1 MRRPLGAACVVA
13 PGRWVCARTTV
24 RATTACVTAWLI
36 TVFLVATS
44 LATPLAAQDSSAT
57 RSDAPRRSRPIRL
70 VLSGGMAVPTGGF
83 STYHD
88 LGVQASGSALIR
100 IFRQKLRLRPEV
112 AYARFSVVE
121 QKVRAIVAANTAQV
135 PGDHL
140 TRARSQSATVV
151 LQGGPKLPDL
161 TKLRDG
167 AISSALG
174 TFANI
179 ELPLGPA
186 GLQPYLIGG
195 IGGVAF
201 RSDVTTVGRA
211 LDGIQWAYNAGV
223 GVRFRLGPLGG
234 GLEARLRN
242 IPVDESRTFFRSV
255 TAVPVAFSL
264 IF

>member
-1 MRRPLGAACVVA
+1 VVVA
-13 PGRWVCARTTV
+13 A
-24 RATTACVTAWLI
+24 L
-36 TVFLVATS
+36 LVATS
-44 LATPLAAQDSSAT
+44 LATSLAAQDSSAT
-57 RSDAPRRSRPIRL
+57 RSDAPPRSRPIRL

-100 IFRQKLRLRPEV
+100 VFRQKLRLRPEV

-121 QKVRAIVAANTAQV
+121 QKVRSIVAANTAQL
-135 PGDHL
+135 PGDAL
-140 TRARSQSATVV
+140 TRARMQGATVV
-151 LQGGPKLPDL
+151 VQGGGPKLPDL

-179 ELPLGPA
+179 ELPLGPS

-201 RSDVTTVGRA
+201 RSDVTTVGEA
-211 LDGIQWAYNAGV
+211 LDGVQWAYNAGV

-242 IPVDESRTFFRSV
+242 IPVDESRTFFSNV
-255 TAVPVAFSL
+255 TAIPVAFSL

>member
-1 MRRPLGAACVVA
+1 VPWRQVLA
-13 PGRWVCARTTV
+13 
-24 RATTACVTAWLI
+24 RATARGATVVIAALMVT
-36 TVFLVATS
+36 TS
-44 LATPLAAQDSSAT
+44 LATSLGAQDSTVA
-57 RSDAPRRSRPIRL
+57 RNDAPRGSRPIRL

-100 IFRQKLRLRPEV
+100 VFRQKLRLRPEV

-135 PGDHL
+135 PGDQL
-140 TRARSQSATVV
+140 TRARSHSATVV
-151 LQGGPKLPDL
+151 QQGGPKLPDL
-161 TKLRDG
+161 TRLRDG

-174 TFANI
+174 TFANL
-179 ELPLGPA
+179 ELPLGPS

-195 IGGVAF
+195 IGAVAF
-201 RSDVTTVGRA
+201 RSDVRTVGEA
-211 LDGIQWAYNAGV
+211 IDGVQWAYNAGV

-242 IPVDESRTFFRSV
+242 IPVDESRTFFSNV
-255 TAVPVAFSL
+255 TAIPVAFSL

>member
-1 MRRPLGAACVVA
+1 MRRISPPGFVVAMRRSVLTGAA
-13 PGRWVCARTTV
+13 G
-24 RATTACVTAWLI
+24 
-36 TVFLVATS
+36 LVAVS
-44 LATPLAAQDSSAT
+44 LAAVVIAPSSLAAQDSSTVA
-57 RSDAPRRSRPIRL
+57 DAQPRRPRAVRL

-100 IFRQKLRLRPEV
+100 VFRQKLRLRPEV

-121 QKVRAIVAANTAQV
+121 QKVRAIVAANTAQL
-135 PGDHL
+135 PGDQL
-140 TRARSQSATVV
+140 TRARMQGASVLAARSA
-151 LQGGPKLPDL
+151 PKLPDL
-161 TKLRDG
+161 DKLRDG

-174 TFANI
+174 TFANL
-179 ELPLGPA
+179 ELPLGPS

-195 IGGVAF
+195 IGAMAF
-201 RSDVTTVGRA
+201 RSDVTTVGEA

-223 GVRFRLGPLGG
+223 GLRFKLGPLGG

-242 IPVDESRTFFRSV
+242 IPIDESRTFFSNV
-255 TAVPVAFSL
+255 TAIPVAFSL